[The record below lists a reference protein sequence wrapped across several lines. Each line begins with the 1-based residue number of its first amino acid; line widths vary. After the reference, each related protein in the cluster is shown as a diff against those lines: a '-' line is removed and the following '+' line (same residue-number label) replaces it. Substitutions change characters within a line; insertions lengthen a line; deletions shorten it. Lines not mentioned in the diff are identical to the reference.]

1 MTLEQKIQSQSD
13 RMLVGGKMKPR
24 RRYRKPSLEKL
35 GELRT
40 LTLGG
45 SPGVGD
51 SGAGFATE
59 FPPADMPGYFPPP
72 GSDPFQP

>member
-1 MTLEQKIQSQSD
+1 MKFESQHQLEPD
-13 RMLVGGKMKPR
+13 HALVGGDIQPR

-51 SGAGFATE
+51 SGAGAFTE
-59 FPPADMPGYFPPP
+59 FPPADRLPDPFPPP
-72 GSDPFQP
+72 DPFNP